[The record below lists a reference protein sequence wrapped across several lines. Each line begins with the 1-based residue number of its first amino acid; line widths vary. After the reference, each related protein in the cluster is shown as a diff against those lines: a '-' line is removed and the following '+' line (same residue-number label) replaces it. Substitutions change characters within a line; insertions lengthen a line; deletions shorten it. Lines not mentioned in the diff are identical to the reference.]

1 MKVKNYNETNDA
13 TETIQYDFVKPE
25 YFHKPSKSKSFL
37 LIIVLLII
45 VLGVLLIIFKKQGY
59 NFLVKGKKNL
69 EIFPKINK
77 VDLKDSKNLT
87 NVKLNQVKE
96 NLKVKLNTEKKIQNI
111 IDGKKAIIDKNKKEK
126 LIKVGSNDVKE
137 KNSQIPL
144 KIKQ

>member
-25 YFHKPSKSKSFL
+25 YFHKPSKSKSILLIIAL
-37 LIIVLLII
+37 LIIVF
-45 VLGVLLIIFKKQGY
+45 GVLLIIFKKQGY

-69 EIFPKINK
+69 EIFPNINK
-77 VDLKDSKNLT
+77 VDSKDSKNLT

-111 IDGKKAIIDKNKKEK
+111 IDAKKAIIDKNKKEK

-144 KIKQ
+144 KIKK